1 MSEPIGKAVSFDR
14 KRLQHDIAVARD
26 NISGTQGHAGHVGH
40 IVFFWVN
47 FVSGSQGHAGHV
59 GHIVFLFLGHMVTL
73 VTLCFFLGKHFFWV
87 TGSRWSHCF
96 FCC

>member
-47 FVSGSQGHAGHV
+47 FVSGSQGHTGQVDHV
-59 GHIVFLFLGHMVTL
+59 MTAQYIPLFLPPSLPADKTL
-73 VTLCFFLGKHFFWV
+73 GLSCDP
-87 TGSRWSHCF
+87 
-96 FCC
+96 

>member
-40 IVFFWVN
+40 IVFF
-47 FVSGSQGHAGHV
+47 
-59 GHIVFLFLGHMVTL
+59 
-73 VTLCFFLGKHFFWV
+73 
-87 TGSRWSHCF
+87 
-96 FCC
+96 

>member
-73 VTLCFFLGKHFFWV
+73 VMWVTLCFLG
-87 TGSRWSHCF
+87 
-96 FCC
+96 